1 MQRVQLKQETP
12 AQVDERCW
20 GCDICFSVCCCA
32 GVQHVC
38 MITLRLTEGWT
49 EELCATIT
57 IIYHHLSIS
66 VKITRDRS
74 SKGFSYHIKGGKCCS
89 NCGWYLGIFRYYNCI
104 YLLTFTTPF
113 LVVHPQPADISPWL
127 LGAGCGKCRY
137 GVPADLHRPT
147 QGVSVDPGVVVSKG
161 GSIWDG
167 TESNNRGLV
176 DDIFSNNWC
185 LKFHF
190 EA

>member
-1 MQRVQLKQETP
+1 MQRVQLKQEAP

-38 MITLRLTEGWT
+38 MITLRFTEGWT

-66 VKITRDRS
+66 VKITGYQVRDFLIIQ
-74 SKGFSYHIKGGKCCS
+74 KEATFVLMVVGT
-89 NCGWYLGIFRYYNCI
+89 LGIFRYYNCI
-104 YLLTFTTPF
+104 YLLTFTTLF
-113 LVVHPQPADISPWL
+113 LVLHPQTSRHLAM
-127 LGAGCGKCRY
+127 AFRCRLWE
-137 GVPADLHRPT
+137 VPLWRSGRFASSYPRCF
-147 QGVSVDPGVVVSKG
+147 
-161 GSIWDG
+161 GSILGWLCLRVG
-167 TESNNRGLV
+167 RSEMERNPTNRGLV
-176 DDIFSNNWC
+176 DDVFSNSWC